1 MKQPFL
7 SLLLLFS
14 LVLPAA
20 ALDVP
25 PSKGYVT
32 DQAGIISSATEQQL
46 ERYLR
51 SFEESDSTQIA
62 VLTITS
68 LQGEALDGYALKVA
82 ETWEIGQ
89 KEHDNGALLL
99 VAKDDRKIR
108 IEVGYGL
115 EGKLTDLLTG
125 RIIDNEISPRFKQ
138 GDFDGGIIAG
148 VGAMTQAVRG
158 EYKGTGQPAGKKKR
172 NPLGLLFFLL
182 FLGPGLLR
190 LFLPHSRYGRSRG
203 IWFGGGGFGGG
214 GGGFGGGG
222 FSGGGGGFGGGGSS
236 GSW

>member
-1 MKQPFL
+1 MKRPFF
-7 SLLLLFS
+7 SLLLLLS
-14 LVLPAA
+14 LALPAA

-25 PSKGYVT
+25 SSNGYVT
-32 DQAGIISSATEQQL
+32 DRAGIISSATEQKI

-62 VLTITS
+62 VLTIGS
-68 LQGEALDGYALKVA
+68 LQGEAVDEYALKVA
-82 ETWEIGQ
+82 ESWGIGQ

-99 VAKDDRKIR
+99 VAKEDRKIR

-115 EGKLTDLLTG
+115 EGKLTDLLAG

-158 EYKGTGQPAGKKKR
+158 EYKGTGRPAGKKKR
-172 NPLGLLFFLL
+172 SPLGLLFFLF

-203 IWFGGGGFGGG
+203 IW
-214 GGGFGGGG
+214 
-222 FSGGGGGFGGGGSS
+222 
-236 GSW
+236 